1 MLVISLDV
9 TAQKAA
15 EAELAAARIQLL
27 RSVASIYETTLRT
40 LAYWKLATDTT
51 SFYGSRTV
59 QRSWVASCCTQSTL
73 GWIACH
79 LVPARPLSADWQ
91 ASLLRRWL
99 HRRQNEELRANEEII
114 LSEKVRLD
122 SCCIELSG

>member
-9 TAQKAA
+9 TAQKEA

-27 RSVASIYETTLRT
+27 RQAAAVSETTLRT
-40 LAYWKLATDTT
+40 CAYWNLATDTT
-51 SFYGSRTV
+51 SFYGSRTA
-59 QRSWVASCCTQSTL
+59 QRSWVASCCTQSIL

-79 LVPARPLSADWQ
+79 SIPARPPSADWQ

-99 HRRQNEELRANEEII
+99 HRRQNEELRANEETI
-114 LSEKVRLD
+114 LAEKVRL
-122 SCCIELSG
+122 EA